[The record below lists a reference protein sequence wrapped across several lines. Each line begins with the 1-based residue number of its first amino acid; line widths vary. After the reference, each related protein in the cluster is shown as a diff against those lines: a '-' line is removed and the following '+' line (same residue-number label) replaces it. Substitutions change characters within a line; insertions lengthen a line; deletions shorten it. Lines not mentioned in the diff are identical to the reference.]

1 MVSILPK
8 LKELNNSAAKC
19 QKVMQKAEVKRKILV
34 MRESI
39 CEMYLKNQNQNL
51 NRPSSCLKSQKHK
64 TKSGQNKTLLFPR

>member
-8 LKELNNSAAKC
+8 LKELNNSVAKC
-19 QKVMQKAEVKRKILV
+19 QKVMQKAGVKRKTLV

-51 NRPSSCLKSQKHK
+51 NRPSSCL
-64 TKSGQNKTLLFPR
+64 